1 MKTSLGILFLVITL
15 CPGSF
20 INAATETAVDPEA
33 VAAYQAGKAH
43 QKSGNHEDAITE
55 FERAVTVEP
64 DYYAAYFELADLYL
78 EVARPFDAINAYEQ
92 LMRLE
97 PGRTEQFQAA
107 INIIEAYSALTL
119 CQTSEPGLDETIAA
133 CKKAIGHPELAED
146 PHTNYLLGVNYI
158 YADDEESAK
167 KQFKDMVL
175 LDIEGAPGMLLHV
188 MMEMKPEWITKKY
201 VEDVNKF
208 TELVV
213 PGLPDELPVE
223 EVRMVEEY
231 YAPEIRYMYELLGE
245 MPDYV
250 FQTDEDYSYY
260 GFDEEWAD
268 KKRVEVGAYRFYEL
282 MIASP
287 KGSDPLTPKVN
298 RFERSRSYD
307 AEYSQEDII
316 IKRGLYDEVVEF
328 YAYRIIRN
336 VGGDE
341 FSITAK
347 FEAPDGG

>member
-1 MKTSLGILFLVITL
+1 MKTSLSILFLVITL
-15 CPGSF
+15 CAGSF
-20 INAATETAVDPEA
+20 IIAATDTSVDPEA

-55 FERAVTVEP
+55 FERAVSIAP
-64 DYYAAYFELADLYL
+64 DYLSAHFELADLYL

-92 LMRLE
+92 LIRLN
-97 PGRTEQFQAA
+97 PARTDHYRGA
-107 INIIEAYSALTL
+107 INVIEAFYALTL
-119 CQTSEPGLDETIAA
+119 CQTSETGLDETIAA
-133 CKKAIGHPELAED
+133 CEKAIGHPELADD
-146 PHTNYLLGVNYI
+146 PHANYLLGVNYI

-167 KQFKDMVL
+167 RQFKKMAL

-188 MMEMKPEWITKKY
+188 MMEMKPEWITKEY

-208 TELVV
+208 AKLVV
-213 PGLPDELPVE
+213 PGLPDELPVD
-223 EVRMVEEY
+223 EVRMLEEY

-250 FQTDEDYSYY
+250 FQTDEEYSYY
-260 GFDEEWAD
+260 GFDEEWAE
-268 KKRVEVGAYRFYEL
+268 KKRAEVGTYRFYEL

-307 AEYSQEDII
+307 AEYSRDGII

-328 YAYRIIRN
+328 YAYRITRN